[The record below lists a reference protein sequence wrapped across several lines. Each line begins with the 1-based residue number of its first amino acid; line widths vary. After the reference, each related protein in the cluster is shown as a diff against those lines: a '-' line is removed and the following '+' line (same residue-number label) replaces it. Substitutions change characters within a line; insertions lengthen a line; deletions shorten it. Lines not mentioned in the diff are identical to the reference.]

1 MGGMRRNI
9 QLPLRQLLYA
19 LLIPGSGVLGGGVA
33 VLPIPRD
40 IVAFRLRV
48 IARLTDNSSLA
59 SGVPA
64 ATLLTAPAFSVPC
77 AYNNGLLFLVSL

>member
-1 MGGMRRNI
+1 MSTGRAHRRRNI

-33 VLPIPRD
+33 VLPIHHD

-64 ATLLTAPAFSVPC
+64 ATLLTAPAFFC
-77 AYNNGLLFLVSL
+77 SLRL